1 MDRRGFFGLTGLAA
15 LAAAPGGAVA
25 ATPARAP
32 ARGPAPHLFVRD
44 WGAGRPV
51 LFLHGWALASEMWSY
66 VMQPLSEQ
74 GLRCIAYDRRGHGR
88 SDDAGSGYDY
98 DTLAADLAR
107 VMAERDL
114 RNVVLVG
121 HSMAAGELVRI
132 LRHRE
137 GRRIAKLVFVAPAAT
152 PFLLKTAD
160 NVRGVDAAF
169 FAEARAQMIAD
180 FPAWIDANEAPFV
193 LPETSPG
200 IRRWIK
206 AMMEAASLKALIEC
220 NKAMTTTDFR
230 AELRAIDRPALVIH
244 GTKDASAPL
253 EMTGRP
259 TAALIPGAELKV
271 YEGAP
276 HGLFATHAPQLAAD
290 IAAFARG

>member
-15 LAAAPGGAVA
+15 LAAAPAGAASV
-25 ATPARAP
+25 RAKSLHS
-32 ARGPAPHLFVRD
+32 APRLFVRD
-44 WGAGRPV
+44 WGEGRPV
-51 LFLHGWALASEMWSY
+51 LFVHGWALASEMWSY
-66 VMQPLSEQ
+66 VMQPLSDQ
-74 GLRCIAYDRRGHGR
+74 GFRCIAYDRRGHGR
-88 SDDAGSGYDY
+88 SGDAGNGYDY
-98 DTLAADLAR
+98 DTLAGDLAG

-114 RNVVLVG
+114 RDVVLVG

-137 GRRIAKLVFVAPAAT
+137 ARRIAKLVFVAPAAT

-160 NVRGVDAAF
+160 NPRGVDAAF
-169 FAEARAQMIAD
+169 FAQARAQMAAD

-200 IRRWIK
+200 MRRWIK

-244 GTKDASAPL
+244 GTRDASAPL